1 MSDKIQRWAL
11 MGLDLVESDRG
22 SWCKYSDVAP
32 LETRIEKLESGIT
45 ASDLTIVIL
54 DTRIAEQA
62 DELKIAEQGRI
73 ALRSK
78 ITEQAEE
85 IERLH
90 REGK

>member
-11 MGLDLVESDRG
+11 GMGLDLVESDRG
-22 SWCKYSDVAP
+22 SWCKYYDVAP
-32 LETRIEKLESGIT
+32 LEQQ
-45 ASDLTIVIL
+45 
-54 DTRIAEQA
+54 IAEQA

-85 IERLH
+85 IERLEAALRSQRDECERFH
-90 REGK
+90 KPA

>member
-1 MSDKIQRWAL
+1 MSDKIQRY
-11 MGLDLVESDRG
+11 DLVFDGDYHDSSMEDEEYG
-22 SWCKYSDVAP
+22 DWVKYADVAP
-32 LETRIEKLESGIT
+32 LEQQ
-45 ASDLTIVIL
+45 
-54 DTRIAEQA
+54 IAEQA